1 MGNEYE
7 TQGSKWTRVFGV
19 AEKMN
24 WGFKKFSTEYEIKKK
39 TSETTRILEYK
50 AKKPKKKEKI
60 QTQKNQNYAWNAQK
74 KFKPKN

>member
-24 WGFKKFSTEYEIKKK
+24 WGFKKFSREYEIKNK
-39 TSETTRILEYK
+39 TSETAWILEYK
-50 AKKPKKKEKI
+50 AQKAKKER
-60 QTQKNQNYAWNAQK
+60 KNSNSK
-74 KFKPKN
+74 K